1 MVIINFIIT
10 NFPLTNFPI
19 TNIPITNFPITD
31 IPITNHQMKALII
44 DDERLARNELRRLL
58 ENFPKIEI
66 IGEAANADEA
76 INLID
81 ELSPDLLFL
90 DIQMPGKNG
99 FQLLEAIEGKVP
111 EVIFTTAYDEYAL
124 KAFEFNALDYL
135 MKPVDIQRLA
145 EAIQRV
151 EEEQIHEV
159 ERKEGIKL
167 LGESDQVFVKDG
179 EKCWFVKFGKVR
191 LFESMGNYVRLHFDD
206 QKPMILKSLNSLE
219 ERLDPKIYF
228 RANRKHIINLAWIDK
243 IEPWF
248 SGGLL
253 VTLKI
258 TEKGTATEKIEISR
272 RQAIKFKDLM
282 SL

>member
-1 MVIINFIIT
+1 MRT
-10 NFPLTNFPI
+10 
-19 TNIPITNFPITD
+19 
-31 IPITNHQMKALII
+31 LIV
-44 DDERLARNELRRLL
+44 DDERLARNELKRLL
-58 ENFPKIEI
+58 EEFPRIDI
-66 IGEAANADEA
+66 IGEAANAEEA
-76 INLID
+76 IPMI
-81 ELSPDLLFL
+81 EEMKPDLLFL

-99 FQLLEAIEGKVP
+99 FELLEALEDTVP

-124 KAFEFNALDYL
+124 KAFEFNALDYI
-135 MKPVDIQRLA
+135 MKPIDSARLS
-145 EAIQRV
+145 EAIQRI
-151 EEEQIHEV
+151 EEEQQSEIPSAK
-159 ERKEGIKL
+159 KEKSENEL
-167 LGESDQVFVKDG
+167 TVFDQVFVKDG
-179 EKCWFVKFGKVR
+179 EKCWFVRLGKVR

-228 RANRKHIINLAWIDK
+228 RANRKHIINLNWIDK

-253 VTLKI
+253 VTLKPGDI
-258 TEKGTATEKIEISR
+258 GPGGEKIEISR